1 VRSFAAIPPVVW
13 QTDIK
18 KLRGDPV
25 AIAVYYHL
33 TTSPHSTMIG
43 IYALDLQYLSID
55 LGIPFEGASKGL
67 RRVIE
72 GGLASYDE
80 ENEIVWVHEMAFSQ
94 VAPRLSPKDN
104 RVQAVAKQLAQL
116 PICQITL
123 DFYARYREPFNLR
136 DALCLENFEHLL
148 GRGFEGASEAL
159 RSKEKDK
166 DQEKDQEKDQ
176 DLGSGQNKIRSDDER
191 LVLTR
196 EAFDE
201 QEFAFEPKP
210 SLEENRKFLV
220 QMGVPAHRMETALQ
234 RLIREA
240 LFPCDI
246 AEWKT
251 EVRNGRAA

>member
-1 VRSFAAIPPVVW
+1 MRSFAAIPPVVW
-13 QTDIK
+13 QMDIK
-18 KLRGDPV
+18 KLRGDPT

-43 IYALDLQYLSID
+43 IYALDLHYLSID

-72 GGLASYDE
+72 EGLASYDE
-80 ENEIVWVHEMAFSQ
+80 EHEIVWVHEMAISQ

-104 RVQAVAKQLAQL
+104 RVLAVAKQLAQL

-123 DFYARYREPFNLR
+123 AFYARYRDVFNLR
-136 DALCLENFEHLL
+136 DALCLEDFERSS
-148 GRGFEGASEAL
+148 GRGFEGASEGL
-159 RSKEKDK
+159 RSKEK
-166 DQEKDQEKDQ
+166 EKEKDQ
-176 DLGSGQNKIRSDDER
+176 DLGEGQNKIRFDDER
-191 LVLTR
+191 LVPTR
-196 EAFDE
+196 EAFDA